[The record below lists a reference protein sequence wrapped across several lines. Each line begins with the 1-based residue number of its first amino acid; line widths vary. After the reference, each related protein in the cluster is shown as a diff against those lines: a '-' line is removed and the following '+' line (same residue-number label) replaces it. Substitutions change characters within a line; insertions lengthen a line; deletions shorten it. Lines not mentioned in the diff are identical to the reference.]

1 MQHFIFFP
9 FTFSSYLTVVL
20 RRHMRGCV
28 GLLVTLLLLTSAG
41 YGQAPTFGDTT
52 QLFPQF
58 VSGGGWTTYIA
69 VHNSTP
75 QVELVTVELF
85 RSDGSGLFNRII
97 SLEPYETQRFSIEPS
112 AQCSDGWAKLSSE
125 GRFSATLLFQL
136 VDSDRVVSEA
146 GVLPADAVQNLKLVE
161 SVHLD
166 QGLTTGIAIAN
177 PSSTKPSVITVRR
190 LSDSGSLLGTGSFTL
205 GPPQHLAKLINED
218 PFFAGIDGYDGVI
231 EISATEPI
239 IAVGLR
245 LDGAQMATLPAITP
259 DAGTTLTANSVNTIH
274 LVDGAVTT
282 PKLADKSVTADK
294 LAPGSVVKSINSLK
308 DDVNI
313 SAGQNITMNAVGNTL
328 VIGAVS
334 GLTGP
339 VGMTWQGTWSSS
351 TAYAV
356 NDAVQYNS
364 ASYISIQAGTN
375 HQPGTSS
382 SFWSLLA
389 DKGATGAATGATSAP
404 GATGPQGPQG
414 PTGAT

>member
-1 MQHFIFFP
+1 MQHLIFFP
-9 FTFSSYLTVVL
+9 FTFSSCFIVVL
-20 RRHMRGCV
+20 RRHLRGCV
-28 GLLVTLLLLTSAG
+28 GLLLTLLLLTSAG

-58 VSGGGWTTYIA
+58 VSGGGWTTYMA

-85 RSDGSGLFNRII
+85 RSDGSGLLNRII
-97 SLEPYETQRFSIEPS
+97 SLGPDETQRFSIEPS
-112 AQCSDGWAKLSSE
+112 AQFSDGWVKLSSE

-136 VDSDRVVSEA
+136 VDSGGVVSEA
-146 GVLPADAVQNLKLVE
+146 GVLPADAVQTLKLVG

-177 PSSTKPSVITVRR
+177 PSPTKPSVITVRR
-190 LSDSGSLLGTGSFTL
+190 LGDSGSLLGTGSFTL
-205 GPPQHLAKLINED
+205 GPLQHLAKLINED
-218 PFFAGIDGYDGVI
+218 PFFAGIDGYDGII
-231 EISATEPI
+231 EISATEPL

-259 DAGTTLTANSVNTIH
+259 DSGTTLTANSVNTIH

-294 LAPGSVVKSINSLK
+294 VAPGSVVKSINSLK

-339 VGMTWQGTWSSS
+339 AGPQGPPGSQGPTGSNGSGGAPGPTGPTGPAGPNGWRQGTWSKS
-351 TAYAV
+351 TDYYV
-356 NDAVQYNS
+356 
-364 ASYISIQAGTN
+364 
-375 HQPGTSS
+375 
-382 SFWSLLA
+382 
-389 DKGATGAATGATSAP
+389 
-404 GATGPQGPQG
+404 
-414 PTGAT
+414 

>member
-1 MQHFIFFP
+1 MQNLIFFLFAFLSA
-9 FTFSSYLTVVL
+9 FTTAL
-20 RRHMRGCV
+20 RRRMWGSI
-28 GLLVTLLLLTSAG
+28 GLSVILLLLTSVA
-41 YGQAPTFGDTT
+41 YGQTPAFGETT

-58 VSGGGWTTYIA
+58 VSGAGWTTYMA
-69 VHNSTP
+69 VHNSTQ

-85 RSDGSGLFNRII
+85 RSDGSGLLNRVI
-97 SLEPYETQRFSIEPS
+97 SLGPDETQRFSLEPS
-112 AQCSDGWAKLSSE
+112 AQFSDGWAKLSSE

-136 VDSDRVVSEA
+136 VDSGGVVSEA
-146 GVLPADAVQNLKLVE
+146 GVLPADAVQNLKLVG

-205 GPPQHLAKLINED
+205 GPLQHLAKLINED

-259 DAGTTLTANSVNTIH
+259 DAGTALTANSVNTIH

-294 LAPGSVVKSINSLK
+294 VAPGSVVKSINSLK
-308 DDVNI
+308 DDVNL
-313 SAGQNITMNAVGNTL
+313 SAGNNITINAVGNTL
-328 VIGAVS
+328 VIGAAS
-334 GLTGP
+334 SLTGP
-339 VGMTWQGTWSSS
+339 TGRAGPTGPAGPASLVWQGTWSSS
-351 TAYAV
+351 TAYAL
-356 NDAVQYNS
+356 NDVVQYN
-364 ASYISIQAGTN
+364 
-375 HQPGTSS
+375 
-382 SFWSLLA
+382 
-389 DKGATGAATGATSAP
+389 
-404 GATGPQGPQG
+404 
-414 PTGAT
+414 